1 MKYSVAISSLA
12 LVVLMGGVTACTP
25 SKEDQPPKP
34 KVSASLV
41 PSSGSAS
48 LVPSSGGAS
57 TAPQAIAQLP
67 KLGAAPAW
75 KLEDLAG
82 KPVSFEQFKGK
93 VVVVDFWA
101 TWCGPCK
108 IEIPGYIELQAKYGK
123 DGFMIVGISLD
134 EGGADVVKAF
144 AEKAKINYQL
154 VMADEKVVTAFGG
167 VEGIPTTFLIDR
179 SGQIRDRKV
188 GAEATAEY
196 EKKVAAVMA
205 EKV

>member
-1 MKYSVAISSLA
+1 MKYSVAVSSLA
-12 LVVLMGGVTACTP
+12 LVALMGGVVACTP

-34 KVSASLV
+34 KV
-41 PSSGSAS
+41 SAS

-108 IEIPGYIELQAKYGK
+108 IEIPGYIDLQAKYGK

-196 EKKVAAVMA
+196 EKKVAAIMA